1 MALRQAKYR
10 GMMIKA
16 GAFEVV
22 GMHRFVVSLSIA
34 RDGSLAAS
42 GTTAK
47 LFEPPSEDGLFDDPE
62 EALEAALAFARQIID
77 GEVAGLT
84 VDDL

>member
-1 MALRQAKYR
+1 MAVRQLEYR
-10 GMMIKA
+10 GLTIKA

-22 GMHRFVVSLSIA
+22 GTRRFMASLSIG
-34 RDGSLAAS
+34 RDGSRAAARK
-42 GTTAK
+42 TK
-47 LFEPPSEDGLFDDPE
+47 FFEPPSADGLFDDPE
-62 EALEAALAFARQIID
+62 EALESALAFARAIID

>member
-1 MALRQAKYR
+1 MALKEAKYR

-22 GMHRFVVSLSIA
+22 GMRRFVVSLSIA

-42 GTTAK
+42 GTAK

-62 EALEAALAFARQIID
+62 EALEAALVFARAIID

>member
-1 MALRQAKYR
+1 MALKQDKYR
-10 GMMIKA
+10 GMVIKA

-22 GMHRFVVSLSIA
+22 ATRRFVVTLSIA
-34 RDGSLAAS
+34 RHDGSAALQK
-42 GTTAK
+42 AK
-47 LFEPPSEDGLFDDPE
+47 FFEPPSEDGFFDDPE
-62 EALEAALAFARQIID
+62 EALEVALAFARAIID